1 MEVGDCVDAILFVIE
16 NTDEQMNLYNLGSN
30 DTCSVRNIAAIVI
43 RETGCVDATIEYTGG
58 DRGWAGDIPKAMLSI
73 NRLVNLGFGV
83 NYDSEEAV
91 AHTARVLISEI
102 MGE

>member
-1 MEVGDCVDAILFVIE
+1 MIKF
-16 NTDEQMNLYNLGSN
+16 YS
-30 DTCSVRNIAAIVI
+30 
-43 RETGCVDATIEYTGG
+43 
-58 DRGWAGDIPKAMLSI
+58 KAMLSI
-73 NRLVNLGFGV
+73 TRLVNLGFGV